1 MRPIPPVA
9 AFAAGLPKIAEPFF
23 PVSQHMR
30 DSVFQMKNI
39 LLVDNDRIFL
49 KLMARLLEK
58 QGHHVVTAI
67 DGLNALDVLKTYR
80 PDAMFIDLVMP
91 NIDGKMLCRILR
103 GMEKYRDVYLV
114 VLSAVS
120 EEEWVDVAGLG
131 ADACI
136 AKGPLE
142 QMTQHVLAVLEQP
155 EETSAQCRA
164 GHILGLQSTE
174 HPRITKEL
182 LSANKH
188 FEAILQKMAEG
199 ILEINPQQR
208 IVYAN
213 PSALAIIDIPK
224 EELFGSQF
232 IDLFPEKERSKIHRL
247 LEENEQAFRKLEIDD
262 SLFLGT
268 SEVTLGFLPAVGD
281 PASTIVILRDI
292 GERKWAERKLKAA
305 REYAQNIIDSSLD
318 MIISVDNNRNIV
330 EFNRAAEMTFGY
342 QKEEVVGKPIHL
354 LYADPDQAESFR
366 NEAIEGENYI
376 GEIQNRRKDGSVFT
390 SLLSVSF
397 MKNRTGEVIGSV
409 GVFRD
414 ITESKRTQEEL
425 KKHRDHLEE
434 SVEERTRA
442 LQESEEKYRSILENI
457 QEGYFECDLSGD
469 LTFVNHSLAQIT
481 RYAPEELIGMNNR
494 EYSTAETAKRM
505 YTIFNRVYDTGE
517 PGEMDDCEILRK
529 DGKRRIL
536 ELSVNLMRDPENH
549 PIGFSGMVRDVTDR
563 LEAEKERQQLEKQFQ
578 QAQKMEAIGTLAG
591 GIAHD
596 FNNLLMGIQGRV
608 SLMSMDTDS
617 LHPYYEHIQG
627 IGTYVKSAT
636 ELTQQLLGIARG
648 GKFEVRSVDLNR
660 LVREQ
665 NQMFGR
671 TRKEIHIH
679 ERFQEDLWYVEVDP
693 GQIKQMLLN
702 IYVNAWHAMPGGG
715 DLFVQTENVVIE
727 EKDLPIQQAKPGK
740 YCKISVTDTGV
751 GMDEAT
757 RERIFDPFFTTRELG
772 RGTGLGLASVY
783 GVIKNHGGLI
793 EVFSKKGHGATFDIY
808 LPSSDAQVVQAQ
820 ADSEEVLTGS
830 GTVLLVDDEEIILDV
845 NQQILH
851 HLGYQVLRAQS
862 GKEALE
868 IYQNRSGP
876 IDLVILDM
884 IMAGMGGK
892 ETYEKLKQLDPK
904 IKVLLSSGY
913 SKEGDAEEILAQGC
927 NGFIQKPFDV
937 KQLSLKLR
945 EVLDE

>member
-1 MRPIPPVA
+1 
-9 AFAAGLPKIAEPFF
+9 
-23 PVSQHMR
+23 
-30 DSVFQMKNI
+30 
-39 LLVDNDRIFL
+39 
-49 KLMARLLEK
+49 
-58 QGHHVVTAI
+58 
-67 DGLNALDVLKTYR
+67 
-80 PDAMFIDLVMP
+80 
-91 NIDGKMLCRILR
+91 
-103 GMEKYRDVYLV
+103 
-114 VLSAVS
+114 
-120 EEEWVDVAGLG
+120 
-131 ADACI
+131 
-136 AKGPLE
+136 
-142 QMTQHVLAVLEQP
+142 
-155 EETSAQCRA
+155 
-164 GHILGLQSTE
+164 
-174 HPRITKEL
+174 
-182 LSANKH
+182 
-188 FEAILQKMAEG
+188 
-199 ILEINPQQR
+199 
-208 IVYAN
+208 
-213 PSALAIIDIPK
+213 
-224 EELFGSQF
+224 LFS
-232 IDLFPEKERSKIHRL
+232 EKERSKIHRL

-342 QKEEVVGKPIHL
+342 QKEEVVGKPIDL
-354 LYADPDQAESFR
+354 LYADPDKAVSFR
-366 NEAIEGENYI
+366 NEAIEGGNYI

-397 MKNRTGEVIGSV
+397 LKNRTGEVIGSV
-409 GVFRD
+409 GVSRD
-414 ITESKRTQEEL
+414 ITESKRIQEEL

-434 SVEERTRA
+434 RVEERTRA

-469 LTFVNHSLAQIT
+469 LTFVNQSLAQISG
-481 RYAPEELIGMNNR
+481 YAPEELIGMNNR
-494 EYSTAETAKRM
+494 EYTTAKTAKRM

-517 PGEMDDCEILRK
+517 PGEIDDYEILRK
-529 DGKRRIL
+529 DGERRIL

-549 PIGFSGMVRDVTDR
+549 PIGFRGMVRDVTDR

-596 FNNLLMGIQGRV
+596 FNNLLMGIQGRI

-617 LHPYYEHIQG
+617 LHPHYEHIQG

-648 GKFEVRSVDLNR
+648 GKFEVQSVDLNR

-679 ERFQEDLWYVEVDP
+679 ERFQEDLWYVEADP

-783 GVIKNHGGLI
+783 GVIKNHGGFI
-793 EVFSKKGHGATFDIY
+793 EVFSEKDHGATFDIY
-808 LPSSDAQVVQAQ
+808 LPSSDAQVVQTQ
-820 ADSEEVLTGS
+820 TDSEEVLKGS

-862 GKEALE
+862 GIEALE

-937 KQLSLKLR
+937 KQLSQKLR